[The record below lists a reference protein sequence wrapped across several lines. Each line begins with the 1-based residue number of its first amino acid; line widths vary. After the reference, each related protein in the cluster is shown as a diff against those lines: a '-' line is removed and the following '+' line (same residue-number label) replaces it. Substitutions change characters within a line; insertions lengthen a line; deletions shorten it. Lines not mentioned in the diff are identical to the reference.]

1 MRFVSEN
8 GYFAFDQTGHG
19 IPLLFIHGY
28 PLSRKIW
35 EPQLSGL
42 SDIASIIAIDLR
54 GHGESYPFEPPYPM
68 ELLADD
74 CQQLLEYLGI
84 TRSFVVCGL
93 SMGGYVTMALY
104 RKYPHLF
111 AGMILTS
118 TRPGADSPEGKAN
131 REATVKNVRER
142 GVSYIVDGML
152 PKLVSPVTLASR
164 PQLVS
169 SIRRIMLETS
179 VQGVVGASQGMRER
193 PDSTT
198 SLSHISFPVLIV
210 HGADDQLI
218 PLSEAEAMRQK
229 IPNSQ
234 LVIIPE
240 AGHLPNMEQP
250 EKFNQVVGE
259 FIQALA

>member
-1 MRFVSEN
+1 MRFVLDN
-8 GYFAFDQTGHG
+8 GYFAYEQMGDG

-35 EPQLSGL
+35 RPQLSGL

-74 CQQLLEYLGI
+74 CQQLVGYLGI
-84 TRSFVVCGL
+84 TRPLVVCGL

-104 RKYPHLF
+104 RKYPHMF

-118 TRPGADSPEGKAN
+118 TRSGADSPEGKSN
-131 REATVKNVRER
+131 REATVKNVYER
-142 GVSYIVDGML
+142 GVPYIVDGML
-152 PKLVSPVTLASR
+152 PKLVSPVTLSSR

-169 SIRRIMLETS
+169 STRRIMLETS

-193 PDSTT
+193 PDSSA
-198 SLSHISFPVLIV
+198 SLSHTSFPVLIV

-218 PLSEAEAMRQK
+218 PVGEAETMRQK
-229 IPNSQ
+229 IPNSR

-250 EKFNQVVGE
+250 EKFNQAVGE
-259 FIQALA
+259 FIQTLA